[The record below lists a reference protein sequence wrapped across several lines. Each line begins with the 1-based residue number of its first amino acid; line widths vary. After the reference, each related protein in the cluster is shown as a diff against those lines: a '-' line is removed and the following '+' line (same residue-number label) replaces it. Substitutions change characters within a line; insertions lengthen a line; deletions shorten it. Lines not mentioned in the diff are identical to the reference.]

1 MISRPKKT
9 ASRLRFW
16 PMAIA
21 AGANTFLLVV
31 GTALGSGLF
40 TGQYE
45 PENWTLSVLGAPVSP
60 ASGPTDEVTF
70 SYNANG
76 LIWSQWRDY
85 WFHNTAD
92 QTSAIEFDWQ
102 FSSCHS
108 WFQSQ
113 ARAYAWADD
122 PIGRTYTRL
131 VFAGVGVFNGGE
143 TASINVTSGHSF
155 GFLVQGFHDKFAK
168 SR

>member
-1 MISRPKKT
+1 
-9 ASRLRFW
+9 
-16 PMAIA
+16 MAIA
-21 AGANTFLLVV
+21 AGAFMFLLVV

-45 PENWTLSVLGAPVSP
+45 PENWTLSVPGAPVSP

-70 SYNANG
+70 SYNAAG
-76 LIWSQWRDY
+76 LIRNQWRDY

-108 WFQSQ
+108 WFHSQ
-113 ARAYAWADD
+113 ARAYAWRTIQLAKPTPDWFS
-122 PIGRTYTRL
+122 PEVVCSMAAGRPR
-131 VFAGVGVFNGGE
+131 
-143 TASINVTSGHSF
+143 
-155 GFLVQGFHDKFAK
+155 
-168 SR
+168 